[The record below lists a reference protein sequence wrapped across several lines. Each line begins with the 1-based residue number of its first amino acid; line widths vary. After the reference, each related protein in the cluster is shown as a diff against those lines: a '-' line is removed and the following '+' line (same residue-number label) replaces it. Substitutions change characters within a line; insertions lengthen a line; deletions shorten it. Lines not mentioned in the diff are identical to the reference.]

1 MLEVQITCNKEDYL
15 EQRGKLEA
23 CFAKLNLHLNVNL
36 KHTLSILQLYFRS
49 IVQAYFSFFLKK
61 KDLWPIF
68 MDIFQLNQ
76 GCRATKKRP
85 ICSQYSLV
93 LIRWTSK
100 GPSWSSWS
108 WNILLASKPASL
120 EWQSGT
126 PCTRPLFLK
135 LFHHLCWYFV
145 LQKSATL

>member
-1 MLEVQITCNKEDYL
+1 MFCKIKSAFKCE
-15 EQRGKLEA
+15 LEA
-23 CFAKLNLHLNVNL
+23 YFKYTSTVLQ
-36 KHTLSILQLYFRS
+36 KYSIGILFL
-49 IVQAYFSFFLKK
+49 FFLKK

-68 MDIFQLNQ
+68 MDRFQLNQ
-76 GCRATKKRP
+76 GCRATRKRP

-100 GPSWSSWS
+100 GSSWSSWS
-108 WNILLASKPASL
+108 WNILLVSKPASL